1 MVWIQSLVRGLR
13 FHMPHSM
20 APKFKKKKIKLI
32 KFELS
37 CSVTLPT
44 VLGLRNHRISSTQ
57 RVC

>member
-1 MVWIQSLVRGLR
+1 MWIRSLVRELR
-13 FHMPHSM
+13 FHMLHSM
-20 APKFKKKKIKLI
+20 APKFKKKIKLI